1 MQKYARLFRIR
12 LFLLLAGLLL
22 ASLATLAAD
31 PLAAGFQAPPDS
43 AKPQTWWHWMNGN
56 VTKEGI
62 TGDLEAMK
70 QIGLGGAE
78 IFNADC
84 GIPAGAVKFNS
95 PEWHELFTHA
105 VREANRLGLQLEAHN
120 CAGWSSSGGPWN
132 APSNGM
138 MRVVTS
144 EIHLTGPTNF
154 AGVLPEP
161 STKFNY
167 YHDIAIQAFRTLD
180 GETIP
185 AVKPK
190 LRIEKFETKDG
201 DTGDFVD
208 SMTADNRPAGDAGLR
223 RDQTVDLTAKVS
235 AVAERS
241 EPVATMPPTRSR
253 VPGATAFSAI
263 SLGLRNKATLPR
275 RA

>member
-1 MQKYARLFRIR
+1 MQTHAFPFWIR
-12 LFLLLAGLLL
+12 SAVLVA
-22 ASLATLAAD
+22 AISLAPSAAVAAD

-62 TGDLEAMK
+62 TADLEAMK

-84 GIPAGAVKFNS
+84 GIPPGPVKFNS

-132 APSNGM
+132 AASNGM

-144 EIHLTGPTNF
+144 EIRLTGPTNF
-154 AGVLPEP
+154 AGVLPQP
-161 STKFNY
+161 PANLDY
-167 YHDIAIQAFRTLD
+167 YRDIAMLAFPTLD
-180 GETIP
+180 GETTSPLRPMSPP
-185 AVKPK
+185 AP
-190 LRIEKFETKDG
+190 
-201 DTGDFVD
+201 
-208 SMTADNRPAGDAGLR
+208 PA
-223 RDQTVDLTAKVS
+223 
-235 AVAERS
+235 
-241 EPVATMPPTRSR
+241 
-253 VPGATAFSAI
+253 
-263 SLGLRNKATLPR
+263 
-275 RA
+275 